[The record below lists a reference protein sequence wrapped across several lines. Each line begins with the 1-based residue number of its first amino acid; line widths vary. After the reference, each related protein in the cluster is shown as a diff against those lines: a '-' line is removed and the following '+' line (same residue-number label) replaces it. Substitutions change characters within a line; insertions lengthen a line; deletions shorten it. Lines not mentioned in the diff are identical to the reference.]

1 VVTTLATSKPSFY
14 RRADQSE
21 TVRIAQ
27 PEYVDRAERHER
39 GSKFACNGSVP
50 LVPLSVVRMSRRP
63 IVLLALVGLIGL
75 VPSCKSKHE
84 NIVHVI
90 AEQAP
95 GLKKSARVQFRGVDI
110 GLVKEVYFTP
120 SGVRIDVLVQRP
132 DVPIR
137 TQDTVRIA
145 SAGVFGEQII
155 DIRPGNQSAPL
166 ITRGA
171 TLTKAQPESTVSLP
185 VGAWRAIVK
194 TLGIAADSVV
204 ADTTHMTAK
213 PATAKP

>member
-1 VVTTLATSKPSFY
+1 
-14 RRADQSE
+14 
-21 TVRIAQ
+21 
-27 PEYVDRAERHER
+27 
-39 GSKFACNGSVP
+39 
-50 LVPLSVVRMSRRP
+50 MSRRP
-63 IVLLALVGLIGL
+63 VASLALVGLIGF
-75 VPSCKSKHE
+75 VPSCKAEHE

-95 GLKKSARVQFRGVDI
+95 GLKKSARVQFRGVDV

-120 SGVRIDVLVQRP
+120 SGVRIDVLVQHP

-145 SAGVFGEQII
+145 SAGAFGEQVI

-166 ITRGA
+166 IARGA

-194 TLGIAADSVV
+194 TLGITPGSVAADS
-204 ADTTHMTAK
+204 TGKTAK
-213 PATAKP
+213 P